1 MYIMRTADDNEIHAF
16 WFAAATADP
25 QAAAARLDFW
35 FRSTPEED
43 AVIARR
49 FAPTLVSAATGALD
63 HWATRPRSC
72 LALVVVL
79 DQFPRNIHRGSPDA
93 FAHDA
98 KALCITRRGIDA
110 GHLNALSTI
119 EQAFFLMPFQHVE
132 DAHAQREGVRCYER
146 MLDDA
151 PPAWRPVAEG
161 IVAYA
166 RLHLDIVERFGRFP
180 HRNRILGRASTAQ
193 ELEYLKNGAESFGQ
207 AAPEG

>member
-1 MYIMRTADDNEIHAF
+1 MRIADDNEIHAF
-16 WFAAATADP
+16 WFADATADP
-25 QAAAARLDFW
+25 KKAAERLDFW
-35 FRSTPEED
+35 FRATPAND

-63 HWATRPRSC
+63 NWEARPRSC
-72 LALVVVL
+72 LALIIAL

-98 KALCITRRGIDA
+98 KALCITRRGIEA
-110 GHLNALSTI
+110 GHLHALSTI

-132 DAHAQREGVRCYER
+132 DAAAQREGLARYER

-166 RLHLDIVERFGRFP
+166 RLHLEIVERFGRFP
-180 HRNRILGRASTAQ
+180 HRNRIFGRASTPR
-193 ELEYLKNGAESFGQ
+193 EVEYLKNGGESFGQ